1 MLYLRNTNQQ
11 QSLGKDIQ
19 RGITN
24 ICCTPTLNSVTTAS
38 LTQLTIDSTFGT
50 YLVNCKSCVGGYIQV
65 SQNSGSSWT
74 TINPGNCSETN
85 LVPQPSQS
93 AYYRLFTSCSSVD
106 QPFDP
111 LVSDFSNEI
120 FFVPYGIVNYKFV
133 EEGIGANGV
142 FRLNQNA
149 TTLVNASSSVS
160 GTFWEIPSA
169 SFMTASL
176 FATEFPLTG
185 STSMSL
191 IVTGSGE
198 SFSTSSCLQ
207 SGSIFL
213 DSWKVT
219 PHLFYDVTASI
230 NHRPENS
237 CTASNLADMGYTVN
251 SYDQTTGRWYHA
263 NEYGVP
269 NTSSQYPYA
278 TLVGASTA
286 VKTNVAS
293 GDCRFNA
300 IQFSGSMILTASA
313 GFSSI
318 YLAIVSGSFSLS
330 GTNVDGNGWSLSA
343 AYDIPGSGSAN
354 ISFAGGGGTSFTYQ
368 NQTTKN
374 SMIGMALGSY
384 SGPFGRRDVTYSVS
398 GSAIATN
405 PPFTSINWNG
415 DLGATLTLSGV
426 GIIRGFSYQGEG
438 SVNQQLQY
446 NCIYDSTPSK

>member
-1 MLYLRNTNQQ
+1 MLYLRNTNQLQ
-11 QSLGKDIQ
+11 TAGKDIK
-19 RGITN
+19 RGVSN
-24 ICCTPTLNSVTTAS
+24 VCCTPTLNSVTTAS
-38 LTQLTIDSTFGT
+38 LTQLTIDGTFGT

-65 SQNSGSSWT
+65 SQNSGSTWT

-120 FFVPYGIVNYKFV
+120 FFVPYGIVNYKFT
-133 EEGIGANGV
+133 ETGGANGV

-219 PHLFYDVTASI
+219 PHIFYDVTASI
-230 NHRPENS
+230 SHRPENS
-237 CTASNLADMGYTVN
+237 CTASNTADLEYVVN
-251 SYDQTTGRWYHA
+251 SFDQSTNTWYHA
-263 NEYGVP
+263 NQYGVFD
-269 NTSSQYPYA
+269 TSSTQYPSA
-278 TLVGASTA
+278 SLVGASTA
-286 VKTNVAS
+286 TRTNVVS
-293 GDCRFNA
+293 GDCRYNA
-300 IQFSGSMILTASA
+300 IQFSGSLTLPV
-313 GFSSI
+313 G
-318 YLAIVSGSFSLS
+318 SGSFSQVYVSIVTGSFTLS
-330 GTNVDGNGWSLSA
+330 GTSAGPEYDWSMNVNYLNTGSLSLFNYSLGNA
-343 AYDIPGSGSAN
+343 
-354 ISFAGGGGTSFTYQ
+354 
-368 NQTTKN
+368 TTKN
-374 SMIGMALGSY
+374 SLVGFGLGNFIS
-384 SGPFGRRDVTYSVS
+384 PFGAREVNLYVS
-398 GSAIATN
+398 GSNIATN
-405 PPFTSINWNG
+405 PPFTANG
-415 DLGATLTLSGV
+415 FPGNLGYTLTLSGV
-426 GIIRGFSYQGEG
+426 GIIRGFGLTQG
-438 SVNQQLQY
+438 STALQSQY
-446 NCIYDSTPSK
+446 NCIYDTIPSK

>member
-11 QSLGKDIQ
+11 QSLGRDIQ

-38 LTQLTIDSTFGT
+38 LTELTINSTFGT

-65 SQNSGSSWT
+65 SENSGSSWT
-74 TINPGNCSETN
+74 TINPGNCSTTN

-93 AYYRLFTSCSSVD
+93 AYYRLFTSCSANN

-111 LVSDFSNEI
+111 LTSDYSNEI

-133 EEGIGANGV
+133 EEGGANGV

-207 SGSIFL
+207 SGAIFL

-219 PHLFYDVTASI
+219 PHLFYDVTASV
-230 NHRPENS
+230 NHRPENV
-237 CTASNLADMGYTVN
+237 CTASNTGDLGYTVN

-300 IQFSGSMILTASA
+300 IQFSGSMTLDIGSGSFSA
-313 GFSSI
+313 V
-318 YLAIVSGSFSLS
+318 YLAITTGSFSLS
-330 GTNVDGNGWSLSA
+330 GVNKARPGDQGWNLSVAYLNTGSLNA
-343 AYDIPGSGSAN
+343 VG
-354 ISFAGGGGTSFTYQ
+354 YQ
-368 NQTTKN
+368 IDNATTKN
-374 SMIGMALGSY
+374 ALVGMNIGGYFPSSQKTAINV
-384 SGPFGRRDVTYSVS
+384 FVS
-398 GSAIATN
+398 GSQVASN
-405 PPFTSINWNG
+405 PPTVDGGPWNFG
-415 DLGATLTLSGV
+415 YILTLSGV
-426 GIIRGFSYQGEG
+426 GIIRGFAYETAG
-438 SVNQQLQY
+438 SPQLQSQY
-446 NCIYDSTPSK
+446 NCIYETTPSK

>member
-11 QSLGKDIQ
+11 QSLGRDIK

-24 ICCTPTLNSVTTAS
+24 VCCTPTLNSVTTAS
-38 LTQLTIDSTFGT
+38 LTELTIDGTFGT

-65 SQNSGSSWT
+65 SQNSGSTWT
-74 TINPGNCSETN
+74 TINPGNCSTTN

-111 LVSDFSNEI
+111 LTSDYSNEI

-133 EEGIGANGV
+133 EQGGANGV

-191 IVTGSGE
+191 TVTGSGE
-198 SFSTSSCLQ
+198 SFTTSSCLQ
-207 SGSIFL
+207 SGAIFL

-230 NHRPENS
+230 SHRPENS
-237 CTASNLADMGYTVN
+237 CTASNYVDMGYLVN
-251 SYDQTTGRWYHA
+251 SYDQSTGIWYHA

-269 NTSSQYPYA
+269 DTTGTYPS
-278 TLVGASTA
+278 ASITGSA
-286 VKTNVAS
+286 VKTNVLT
-293 GDCRFNA
+293 GDCRQNA
-300 IQFSGSMILTASA
+300 IQFSGSLTINFGTGSFASA
-313 GFSSI
+313 YI
-318 YLAIVSGSFSLS
+318 AIVTGSFQIGALTVRYENTGSLSVYNYAVNDITTKNALVGYALGTYVSPFGRKDVSVNVSGSQ
-330 GTNVDGNGWSLSA
+330 
-343 AYDIPGSGSAN
+343 IAN
-354 ISFAGGGGTSFTYQ
+354 
-368 NQTTKN
+368 
-374 SMIGMALGSY
+374 
-384 SGPFGRRDVTYSVS
+384 
-398 GSAIATN
+398 N
-405 PPFTSINWNG
+405 PPSVA
-415 DLGATLTLSGV
+415 GAPPNFGNILTLTGE
-426 GIIRGFSYQGEG
+426 GIIRGFGYGTAG
-438 SVNQQLQY
+438 SVALQSQY
-446 NCIYDSTPSK
+446 NCIYETTPSK

>member
-11 QSLGKDIQ
+11 QSLGRDIK

-24 ICCTPTLNSVTTAS
+24 VCCTPTLNSVTTAS
-38 LTQLTIDSTFGT
+38 LTELTIDGTFGT
-50 YLVNCKSCVGGYIQV
+50 YLVNCKSCVGGYIEV
-65 SQNSGSSWT
+65 SQNSGSTWSI
-74 TINPGNCSETN
+74 INPGNCSTTN

-111 LVSDFSNEI
+111 TKSQYSNEI
-120 FFVPYGIVNYKFV
+120 LFVPYGIVNYKFT
-133 EEGIGANGV
+133 EQGGANGV

-191 IVTGSGE
+191 TVTGSGE
-198 SFSTSSCLQ
+198 SFTTSSCLQ
-207 SGSIFL
+207 SGAIFL

-230 NHRPENS
+230 SHRPENS
-237 CTASNLADMGYTVN
+237 CTASNYSDLGYTVN

-263 NEYGVP
+263 DEYGLP

-278 TLVGASTA
+278 TLVSASTA
-286 VKTNVAS
+286 VRTNVVS
-293 GDCRFNA
+293 GDCRYNA
-300 IQFSGSMILTASA
+300 IQFSGSMILDI
-313 GFSSI
+313 G
-318 YLAIVSGSFSLS
+318 SGSFAQCYISIVTGSFTLS
-330 GTNVDGNGWSLSA
+330 GTSANPEYGWSMNVNYLNTGSLSLFNYSLGA
-343 AYDIPGSGSAN
+343 A
-354 ISFAGGGGTSFTYQ
+354 
-368 NQTTKN
+368 TTKN
-374 SMIGMALGSY
+374 SLVGFGLGNFTS
-384 SGPFGRRDVTYSVS
+384 PFGSREVNLYVS
-398 GSAIATN
+398 GSNIATN
-405 PPFTSINWNG
+405 PPFTQNG
-415 DLGATLTLSGV
+415 FPANLGYTLTLSGV
-426 GIIRGFSYQGEG
+426 GTLRGFGITQG
-438 SVNQQLQY
+438 SVALQSQY
-446 NCIYDSTPSK
+446 NCIYETTPSK

>member
-24 ICCTPTLNSVTTAS
+24 LCCTPTLNSVTTAS
-38 LTQLTIDSTFGT
+38 LTELTINSTFGT

-65 SQNSGSSWT
+65 SQNSGSTWT
-74 TINPGNCSETN
+74 TINPGNCSPTN

-93 AYYRLFTSCSSVD
+93 AYYRLFTSCSAVD

-111 LVSDFSNEI
+111 QQSDYSNEI

-133 EEGIGANGV
+133 EEGVGANGV

-191 IVTGSGE
+191 TVTGSGE
-198 SFSTSSCLQ
+198 SFTTSSCLQ

-237 CTASNLADMGYTVN
+237 CSTSGSYVDMGYLVN
-251 SYDQTTGRWYHA
+251 SYDASTGIWYRA
-263 NEYGVP
+263 NQYGVYDP
-269 NTSSQYPYA
+269 SNTQYPSASVTGSA
-278 TLVGASTA
+278 T
-286 VKTNVAS
+286 KTNVVS

-300 IQFSGSMILTASA
+300 IQFSGSLTLPVNPGTEA
-313 GFSSI
+313 FPLRKV
-318 YLAIVSGSFSLS
+318 YMNIVTGSFTLS
-330 GTNVDGNGWSLSA
+330 GISEGKSWSMTNRYTNTGSVDLFGYHADNITNKNGDVGFQLGTFQISAREVSL
-343 AYDIPGSGSAN
+343 YITGS
-354 ISFAGGGGTSFTYQ
+354 
-368 NQTTKN
+368 
-374 SMIGMALGSY
+374 
-384 SGPFGRRDVTYSVS
+384 SV
-398 GSAIATN
+398 ATN
-405 PPFTSINWNG
+405 PPSWTDGPSSLGSSI
-415 DLGATLTLSGV
+415 TLTGQ
-426 GIIRGFSYQGEG
+426 GIIRAFGYGYFGDNSGLG
-438 SVNQQLQY
+438 NQNMF
-446 NCIYDSTPSK
+446 NCIYDTTPSK

>member
-11 QSLGKDIQ
+11 QSLGRDIK

-24 ICCTPTLNSVTTAS
+24 VCCTPTLNSVTTAS
-38 LTQLTIDSTFGT
+38 LTQLTIDGTFGT
-50 YLVNCKSCVGGYIQV
+50 YLVNCKSCVGGYIEV
-65 SQNSGSSWT
+65 SENSGSTWSI
-74 TINPGNCSETN
+74 INPGNCSTTN

-111 LVSDFSNEI
+111 LVSDYSNEI
-120 FFVPYGIVNYKFV
+120 FFVPYGIVNYKFT
-133 EEGIGANGV
+133 EEGGANGV

-213 DSWKVT
+213 DTWKVT

-230 NHRPENS
+230 SHRPENS
-237 CTASNLADMGYTVN
+237 CTASNYEDLGYTVN
-251 SYDQTTGRWYHA
+251 SYDQSTGIWYHA
-263 NEYGVP
+263 NQYGVP
-269 NTSSQYPYA
+269 DTTGTYPSASITGSA
-278 TLVGASTA
+278 T
-286 VKTNVAS
+286 KTNIVS
-293 GDCRFNA
+293 GDCRQNA
-300 IQFSGSMILTASA
+300 IQFSGSLNLNVGTSYSQVYI
-313 GFSSI
+313 
-318 YLAIVSGSFSLS
+318 AIVTGSFTLS
-330 GTNVDGNGWSLSA
+330 GTNSVGNQTGWSMNVR
-343 AYDIPGSGSAN
+343 YENTGSIQTFNYKLDNA
-354 ISFAGGGGTSFTYQ
+354 
-368 NQTTKN
+368 TTKN
-374 SMIGMALGSY
+374 ALVGLQPGVYIPASQATEMI
-384 SGPFGRRDVTYSVS
+384 VSVS
-398 GSAIATN
+398 GSQVAVN
-405 PPFTSINWNG
+405 PPSWNDG
-415 DLGATLTLSGV
+415 PVNFGTRLTLSGV
-426 GIIRGFSYQGEG
+426 GIIRGFSYQGTG
-438 SVNQQLQY
+438 TTAQQAQY
-446 NCIYDSTPSK
+446 NCIYETTPTK

>member
-11 QSLGKDIQ
+11 QSLGRDIQ
-19 RGITN
+19 RGVTN

-38 LTQLTIDSTFGT
+38 LTQLTIDGTFGT
-50 YLVNCKSCVGGYIQV
+50 YLVNCKSCVGGYIEV
-65 SQNSGSSWT
+65 SENSGSTWSI
-74 TINPGNCSETN
+74 INPGNCSETN

-111 LVSDFSNEI
+111 LVSDYSNEI
-120 FFVPYGIVNYKFV
+120 LFVPYGIVNYKFV

-149 TTLVNASSSVS
+149 TTLVNASASVS

-230 NHRPENS
+230 NHRPENV
-237 CTASNLADMGYTVN
+237 CTASNYEDLGYTVN
-251 SYDQTTGRWYHA
+251 SYDQSTGIWYHA
-263 NEYGVP
+263 NQYGVP
-269 NTSSQYPYA
+269 DTTGTYPSA
-278 TLVGASTA
+278 SLVGASTA
-286 VKTNVAS
+286 TKTNVLS

-300 IQFSGSMILTASA
+300 IQFSGSMTLDYGTNTFSA
-313 GFSSI
+313 V
-318 YLAIVSGSFSLS
+318 YLAIVTGSFSLS
-330 GTNVDGNGWSLSA
+330 GTNEGSPFGAGWNLSV
-343 AYDIPGSGSAN
+343 AYQNSGSLNAV
-354 ISFAGGGGTSFTYQ
+354 GYQ
-368 NQTTKN
+368 IDAATTKN
-374 SMIGMALGSY
+374 ALVGMSVGGYFPSAQETAINVY
-384 SGPFGRRDVTYSVS
+384 VS
-398 GSAIATN
+398 GSQIAGN
-405 PPFTSINWNG
+405 PPTVGGGPWNFG
-415 DLGATLTLSGV
+415 STLTLTGQ
-426 GIIRGFSYQGEG
+426 GIIRGFSYQGVG
-438 SVNQQLQY
+438 SVNQQSQY
-446 NCIYDSTPSK
+446 NCIYDTTPSK

>member
-11 QSLGKDIQ
+11 QSLGRDIK

-24 ICCTPTLNSVTTAS
+24 VCCTPTLNSVTTAS

-50 YLVNCKSCVGGYIQV
+50 YLINCKSCVGGYIEV
-65 SQNSGSSWT
+65 SENSGSTWSI
-74 TINPGNCSETN
+74 INPGNCSETN

-111 LVSDFSNEI
+111 LVSDYSNEI

-149 TTLVNASSSVS
+149 TQLVNASSSVS

-207 SGSIFL
+207 SGAIFL

-237 CTASNLADMGYTVN
+237 CTASNYEDLGYTVN

-263 NEYGVP
+263 NQYGVAD
-269 NTSSQYPYA
+269 TSSTYPYA

-286 VKTNVAS
+286 TKTNVVS
-293 GDCRFNA
+293 GDCRQNA
-300 IQFSGSMILTASA
+300 IQFSGSMTLDVGSGSFGAV
-313 GFSSI
+313 
-318 YLAIVSGSFSLS
+318 YLAIVTGSFTLYGVNKARPFDAGWNLS
-330 GTNVDGNGWSLSA
+330 VAHEGV
-343 AYDIPGSGSAN
+343 GSINAVG
-354 ISFAGGGGTSFTYQ
+354 YQ
-368 NQTTKN
+368 INNATTKN
-374 SMIGMALGSY
+374 ALVGMSIGGYFPSAQATAINVYATGS
-384 SGPFGRRDVTYSVS
+384 F
-398 GSAIATN
+398 IAGN
-405 PPFTSINWNG
+405 PPTVDGAPWNFG
-415 DLGATLTLSGV
+415 YVLTLEGQ
-426 GIIRGFSYQGEG
+426 GIIRGFSYQGVG
-438 SVNQQLQY
+438 SAAQQAQY

>member
-11 QSLGKDIQ
+11 QSLGKDIK

-24 ICCTPTLNSVTTAS
+24 VCCTPTLNSVTTAS

-50 YLVNCKSCVGGYIQV
+50 YLVNCKSCVGGYIEV
-65 SQNSGSSWT
+65 SENSGSTWSI
-74 TINPGNCSETN
+74 INPGNCSTTN

-111 LVSDFSNEI
+111 LVSEYSNEI
-120 FFVPYGIVNYKFV
+120 FFVPYGIVNYKFT
-133 EEGIGANGV
+133 EEGGANGV

-176 FATEFPLTG
+176 FATDFPLTG

-213 DSWKVT
+213 DSWKVS

-230 NHRPENS
+230 SHRPENS

-251 SYDQTTGRWYHA
+251 SYDQSTGRWYHA
-263 NEYGVP
+263 NEYGVYD
-269 NTSSQYPYA
+269 TSSTQYPYA
-278 TLVGASTA
+278 TLNGTSTA
-286 VKTNVAS
+286 VKTNVVS

-300 IQFSGSMILTASA
+300 IQFSGSMTLPIGSGSFNQSYIVIVTGSFTVSGNGRDANQQYPWSYNVKYENT
-313 GFSSI
+313 GSI
-318 YLAIVSGSFSLS
+318 QSPNYTLNNATTKNALVGLANGTIPVIVTRTMSLYVSGSL
-330 GTNVDGNGWSLSA
+330 V
-343 AYDIPGSGSAN
+343 AN
-354 ISFAGGGGTSFTYQ
+354 
-368 NQTTKN
+368 
-374 SMIGMALGSY
+374 
-384 SGPFGRRDVTYSVS
+384 
-398 GSAIATN
+398 N
-405 PPFTSINWNG
+405 PPYWNG
-415 DLGATLTLSGV
+415 PNNFGYDLTISGE
-426 GIIRGFSYQGEG
+426 GIIRGFSYQGVG
-438 SVNQQLQY
+438 SETQQSQY
-446 NCIYDSTPSK
+446 NCIYDTTPSK

>member
-11 QSLGKDIQ
+11 QSIGGTLGGIQ
-19 RGITN
+19 RGVTN
-24 ICCTPTLNSVTTAS
+24 VCCTPTLNSVTTAS
-38 LTQLTIDSTFGT
+38 LTELTINSTFGT

-65 SQNSGSSWT
+65 SQNSGSTWT
-74 TINPGNCSETN
+74 TINPGNCSPTN

-93 AYYRLFTSCSSVD
+93 AYYRLFTSCSAVD

-111 LVSDFSNEI
+111 QQSDYSNEI

-133 EEGIGANGV
+133 EEGVGANGV

-176 FATEFPLTG
+176 VATDIPLTG

-191 IVTGSGE
+191 WVTGSDT
-198 SFSTSSCLQ
+198 SYFTSSCVQ

-213 DSWKVT
+213 DDWKVT
-219 PHLFYDVTASI
+219 PHIFYDVTASI

-237 CTASNLADMGYTVN
+237 CTASNYSDLGYTVN

-263 NEYGVP
+263 NEYGTP

-286 VKTNVAS
+286 TRTNVVS

-300 IQFSGSMILTASA
+300 IQFSGSMIL
-313 GFSSI
+313 
-318 YLAIVSGSFSLS
+318 
-330 GTNVDGNGWSLSA
+330 
-343 AYDIPGSGSAN
+343 DIGSGSYSQVYTS
-354 ISFAGGGGTSFTYQ
+354 IVTGSFTLSGVGKDDSDHPWSMNVSYL
-368 NQTTKN
+368 NTGSLSLFNYGLGAATTKN
-374 SMIGMALGSY
+374 SLVGFGLGTFQISSREVSLY
-384 SGPFGRRDVTYSVS
+384 VS
-398 GSAIATN
+398 GSNIATN
-405 PPFTSINWNG
+405 PPAWTDGPPN
-415 DLGATLTLSGV
+415 LGYTLTITGE
-426 GIIRGFSYQGEG
+426 GIIRGFGLTQG
-438 SVNQQLQY
+438 STALQSQY
-446 NCIYDSTPSK
+446 NCIYDTTPSK

>member
-1 MLYLRNTNQQ
+1 MLYLRNTNQL
-11 QSLGKDIQ
+11 QSQGKDIK
-19 RGITN
+19 RGVTN

-38 LTQLTIDSTFGT
+38 LTELTIAGTFGT

-74 TINPGNCSETN
+74 TINPGNCSPTN

-111 LVSDFSNEI
+111 LVSDYSNEI

-133 EEGIGANGV
+133 EEGGANGV

-230 NHRPENS
+230 SHRPENACS
-237 CTASNLADMGYTVN
+237 TSGSYVDMGYLVN
-251 SYDQTTGRWYHA
+251 SYDQSTGIWYRA
-263 NEYGVP
+263 NQYGVYDP
-269 NTSSQYPYA
+269 TNTQYPSASVTGSA
-278 TLVGASTA
+278 T
-286 VKTNVAS
+286 KTNIVS
-293 GDCRFNA
+293 GDCRQNA
-300 IQFSGSMILTASA
+300 IQFSGSLTLAVDPGSS
-313 GFSSI
+313 GFPLRKV
-318 YLAIVSGSFSLS
+318 YMNIVTGSFTLS
-330 GTNVDGNGWSLSA
+330 GNSGGIAWSMTNRYTNTGSVDLFNYHADNITNKNG
-343 AYDIPGSGSAN
+343 DVGFEVGSGVGP
-354 ISFAGGGGTSFTYQ
+354 GGGREVSLYIT
-368 NQTTKN
+368 
-374 SMIGMALGSY
+374 GSN
-384 SGPFGRRDVTYSVS
+384 
-398 GSAIATN
+398 IATN
-405 PPFTSINWNG
+405 PPTWTSGPTTLGSSITLNG
-415 DLGATLTLSGV
+415 E
-426 GIIRGFSYQGEG
+426 GIIRAFGYGYFGSSEG
-438 SVNQQLQY
+438 LGNQSMF
-446 NCIYDSTPSK
+446 NCIYDTTPSK

>member
-11 QSLGKDIQ
+11 QSLGRDIK
-19 RGITN
+19 RGVSN
-24 ICCTPTLNSVTTAS
+24 LCCTPTLNSVTTAS
-38 LTQLTIDSTFGT
+38 LTQLTIDGTFGT
-50 YLVNCKSCVGGYIQV
+50 YLVNCKSCVGGYIEV
-65 SQNSGSSWT
+65 SENSGSSWT

-120 FFVPYGIVNYKFV
+120 FFVPYGIVNYKFT
-133 EEGIGANGV
+133 EEGGANGV

-213 DSWKVT
+213 DTWKVT

-230 NHRPENS
+230 SHRPENS
-237 CTASNLADMGYTVN
+237 CTASSYDGLGYIVN
-251 SYDQTTGRWYHA
+251 SYDQSTGRWYHA
-263 NEYGVP
+263 NEYGVYD
-269 NTSSQYPYA
+269 TSSTQYPYA

-286 VKTNVAS
+286 TRTNIVS
-293 GDCRFNA
+293 GDCRYNA
-300 IQFSGSMILTASA
+300 IQFSGSMTLDIGS
-313 GFSSI
+313 GSYSQVYISI
-318 YLAIVSGSFSLS
+318 VTGSFSLS
-330 GTNVDGNGWSLSA
+330 GVNKAAGGSFDSPWSLNVA
-343 AYDIPGSGSAN
+343 MLNSGS
-354 ISFAGGGGTSFTYQ
+354 ISAFNYSTGDA
-368 NQTTKN
+368 TTRN
-374 SMIGMALGSY
+374 TLIGMEIGSFV
-384 SGPFGRRDVTYSVS
+384 SPFGTQDIALYAS
-398 GSAIATN
+398 GSLIANN
-405 PPFTSINWNG
+405 PPNWTFAPHNFG
-415 DLGATLTLSGV
+415 YVLTLSGE
-426 GIIRGFSYQGEG
+426 GIIRGFSYQGTG
-438 SVNQQLQY
+438 TSAQQSQY

>member
-11 QSLGKDIQ
+11 QSLGRDIK
-19 RGITN
+19 RGVTN
-24 ICCTPTLNSVTTAS
+24 VCCTPTLNSVTTAS
-38 LTQLTIDSTFGT
+38 LTELTINGTFGT
-50 YLVNCKSCVGGYIQV
+50 YLVNCKSCVGGYIEV
-65 SQNSGSSWT
+65 SENSGSSWT
-74 TINPGNCSETN
+74 TINPGNCSTTN

-111 LVSDFSNEI
+111 LVSDYSNEI
-120 FFVPYGIVNYKFV
+120 FFVPYGIVNYKFT
-133 EEGIGANGV
+133 EEGGANGV

-230 NHRPENS
+230 SHRPENS
-237 CTASNLADMGYTVN
+237 CSTSGSYVDMGYLVN
-251 SYDQTTGRWYHA
+251 SYDQSTGIWYRA
-263 NEYGVP
+263 NQYGVYDP
-269 NTSSQYPYA
+269 TNTQYPS
-278 TLVGASTA
+278 ASVTGSA
-286 VKTNVAS
+286 VRTNIVS
-293 GDCRFNA
+293 GDCRQNA
-300 IQFSGSMILTASA
+300 IQFSGSLTLPVDPGSS
-313 GFSSI
+313 GFPLRKV
-318 YLAIVSGSFSLS
+318 YMNIVTGSFTLS
-330 GTNVDGNGWSLSA
+330 GNSGGIAWSMTNRYTNTGSVDLFNYHMDNITNKNG
-343 AYDIPGSGSAN
+343 DVGFQIGSGV
-354 ISFAGGGGTSFTYQ
+354 
-368 NQTTKN
+368 
-374 SMIGMALGSY
+374 
-384 SGPFGRRDVTYSVS
+384 GPFGGREVS
-398 GSAIATN
+398 LVITGSTVATN
-405 PPFTSINWNG
+405 PPIWQSGPTTLGSSI
-415 DLGATLTLSGV
+415 TLTGE
-426 GIIRGFSYQGEG
+426 GIIRAFGYGYFADNAGLG
-438 SVNQQLQY
+438 NQNMF
-446 NCIYDSTPSK
+446 NCIYDTTPSK

>member
-11 QSLGKDIQ
+11 QSLGRDIK

-24 ICCTPTLNSVTTAS
+24 VCCTPTLNSVTTAS
-38 LTQLTIDSTFGT
+38 LTQLTIDGTFGT

-74 TINPGNCSETN
+74 TINPNNCSETN

-120 FFVPYGIVNYKFV
+120 FFVPYGIVNYKFQ
-133 EEGIGANGV
+133 EQGIGANGV

-207 SGSIFL
+207 SGAIFL

-251 SYDQTTGRWYHA
+251 SYDQSTGRWYHA
-263 NEYGVP
+263 NEYGVYD
-269 NTSSQYPYA
+269 TSSTQYPYA

-300 IQFSGSMILTASA
+300 IQFSGSMTLDIGS
-313 GFSSI
+313 GSFSQV
-318 YLAIVSGSFSLS
+318 YLAIVTGSFTLYGVNKARPFDAGWFLTVAHEGVGTINAVNYQINNATTKNTLVGMSIGGYFPSSQKTSIDVWASGSFIA
-330 GTNVDGNGWSLSA
+330 GNPPTVDGAPWN
-343 AYDIPGSGSAN
+343 
-354 ISFAGGGGTSFTYQ
+354 
-368 NQTTKN
+368 
-374 SMIGMALGSY
+374 
-384 SGPFGRRDVTYSVS
+384 FGYV
-398 GSAIATN
+398 
-405 PPFTSINWNG
+405 
-415 DLGATLTLSGV
+415 LTLQGQ
-426 GIIRGFSYQGEG
+426 GIIRGFSYQGQG
-438 SVNQQLQY
+438 SAAQQAQY